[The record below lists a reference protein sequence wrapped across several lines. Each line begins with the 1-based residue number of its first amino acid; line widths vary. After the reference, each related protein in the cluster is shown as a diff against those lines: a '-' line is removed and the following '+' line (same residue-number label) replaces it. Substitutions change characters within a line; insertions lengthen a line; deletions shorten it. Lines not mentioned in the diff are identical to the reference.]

1 MSGSPLLVLGIGD
14 VLQRDDGLG
23 VEAVRLLLE
32 LRQPGTR
39 VRVVDGGTLGLG
51 LLGVVT
57 EARDVLVVG
66 ALHVGG
72 RAASL
77 VCLDGPAAE
86 RALAV
91 AAPRESR
98 EGLGEL
104 FDAARRLG
112 RMPARLVAVGLVP
125 ARVEPGASCSPP
137 IRRALPLLVD
147 AIVHEARALG
157 YRLPRRRPPGRR
169 DAGRSAA

>member
-1 MSGSPLLVLGIGD
+1 MDGSHLLVLGIGD

-32 LRQPGTR
+32 LRSPGTR

-57 EARDVLVVG
+57 EARDVIVVG

-72 RAASL
+72 RPASL
-77 VCLDGPAAE
+77 VGLDGPTAE
-86 RALAV
+86 RALSV
-91 AAPRESR
+91 AAPRDAR
-98 EGLGEL
+98 EGLVAL
-104 FDAARRLG
+104 FEAARRLD
-112 RMPARLVAVGLVP
+112 RMPSRVVAVGLVP
-125 ARVEPGASCSPP
+125 ARVEPGATCSPV

-147 AIVHEARALG
+147 AVVHEARALG
-157 YRLPRRRPPGRR
+157 YRLPRRRPPRR
-169 DAGRSAA
+169 REARPTAA